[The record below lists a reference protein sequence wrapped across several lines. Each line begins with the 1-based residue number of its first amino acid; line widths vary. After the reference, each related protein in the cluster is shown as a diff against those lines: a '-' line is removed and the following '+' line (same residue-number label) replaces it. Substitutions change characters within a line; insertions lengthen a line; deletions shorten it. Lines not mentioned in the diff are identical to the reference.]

1 MFRVFLITSG
11 ALVLFLYSFPTSAQV
26 YAEDGYFIQR
36 FIRVKDEATF
46 NVNGSV
52 IGLKYSEITGTPFWK
67 NDYGL
72 AALYKNDKKVAT
84 ALIKINLFTSEI
96 YFLKGEQELV
106 LEEQGIN
113 EIVFLNSGDTTTFI
127 RRVPNMILNKN
138 IVDDFVQVLNPGRY
152 QLLKYTKK
160 QLGTAD
166 SAMSY
171 KRYYFSETNYYF
183 LKNRDKVERIKKLDD
198 KNILSYLPLS
208 KTFSDWIKSNQ
219 IDFKKEKDI
228 ISFLNYYNAAP
239 QNKN

>member
-1 MFRVFLITSG
+1 LIIFG
-11 ALVLFLYSFPTSAQV
+11 ALFLHATPASAQV

-52 IGLKYSEITGTPFWK
+52 IGLKYSEITGSPFWK
-67 NDYGL
+67 SDYIL
-72 AALYKNDKKVAT
+72 AALYKNERKAAT
-84 ALIKINLFTSEI
+84 APIKINLFTSEI
-96 YFLKGEQELV
+96 YFLKGEEELV

-113 EIVFLNSGDTTTFI
+113 EIVFLNTGDTTTFI
-127 RRVPNMILNKN
+127 RRVPNLFLNKN
-138 IVDDFVQVLNPGRY
+138 KIDDFVQVLNTGRY

-183 LKNRDKVERIKKLDD
+183 LKNLEKVERIKKLDD
-198 KNILSYLPLS
+198 KNILSYLPQS
-208 KTFSDWIKSNQ
+208 KTFSDWIKAND

-228 ISFLNYYNAAP
+228 ISFLNYYNATLP
-239 QNKN
+239 NRD

>member
-1 MFRVFLITSG
+1 MISG
-11 ALVLFLYSFPTSAQV
+11 ALSLSLHSITTSAQV

-52 IGLKYSEITGTPFWK
+52 IGLKYSEIAGSPFWK
-67 NDYGL
+67 NDYSL
-72 AALYKNDKKVAT
+72 AALYKNGKKAAT
-84 ALIKINLFTSEI
+84 APVKINFFTNEI
-96 YFLKGEQELV
+96 YFLKGEEELV
-106 LEEQGIN
+106 LAEEGIN
-113 EIVFLNSGDTTTFI
+113 EIVFLSPGDTTSFI
-127 RRVPNMILNKN
+127 RNVPNLFVNTKK
-138 IVDDFVQVLNPGRY
+138 VDDFVQVLNTGRY

-183 LKNRDKVERIKKLDD
+183 LKNLEKIERVKKLDD
-198 KNILSYLPLS
+198 KNILSFLPLS
-208 KTFSDWIKSNQ
+208 KTFSDWIKTNG

-228 ISFLNYYNAAP
+228 ISFLNYYNAAL
-239 QNKN
+239 QSKD